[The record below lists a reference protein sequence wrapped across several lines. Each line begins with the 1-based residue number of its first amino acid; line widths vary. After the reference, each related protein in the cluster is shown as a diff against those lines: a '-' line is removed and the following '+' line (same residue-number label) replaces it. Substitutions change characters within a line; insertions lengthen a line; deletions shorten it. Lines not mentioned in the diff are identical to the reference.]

1 VEAIL
6 IITIVMVRD
15 LTQII
20 RPIITIIIIILVAT
34 IITILLHLQTEGAL
48 TMIIIIAITI
58 RAPITTIIRIIIT
71 IIIITVTI
79 IITPITII
87 IEVVEVILLH
97 IAEEAGVILIPTI
110 KEQGDINFLK
120 CIDNLHL
127 LLWGY
132 SCPYQKLLPKQTLIL
147 KMP

>member
-34 IITILLHLQTEGAL
+34 IITILQHLQTEGAL

-71 IIIITVTI
+71 IIITVTI